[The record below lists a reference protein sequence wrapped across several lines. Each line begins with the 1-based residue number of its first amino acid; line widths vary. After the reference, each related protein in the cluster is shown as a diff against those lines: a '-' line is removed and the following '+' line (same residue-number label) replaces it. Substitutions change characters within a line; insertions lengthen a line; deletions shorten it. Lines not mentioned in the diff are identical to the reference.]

1 MLLGVPKERYP
12 GETRVALIPADLPAL
27 LKAGLTIAVEAG
39 AGDAAGYPDAEYQA
53 KGASIVGDRAKL
65 FADADILARVRAGG
79 ADPDGEQADLA
90 LMRKGQYLIAFVEPL
105 GAPEAA
111 ARLAGSGVSTL
122 AMELIPRIS
131 RAQSMDA
138 LSSMATIAGYKAV
151 LLAAN
156 TLPRIFPMLM
166 TAAGT
171 IAPARLFVI
180 GVGVAGLQALATAKR
195 LGAITEAYD
204 VRPAVKDQ
212 VESVGAKFVE
222 LPLETAGS
230 EDKGG
235 YAKAQGEE
243 FYRRQQELMATVV
256 ARNDVV
262 ITTAAIPG
270 KRSPILV
277 TAAMVQGMKP
287 GSVII
292 DMAAERGG
300 NCELTRANEQ
310 VRVNGVTIL
319 GPTNLPATA
328 PGHASQLYSRNV
340 TNLLRLMVKEGQI
353 ALNLD
358 DEIIRETLVTHAGEV
373 TNGRV
378 RDLMGTT
385 ARTT

>member
-1 MLLGVPKERYP
+1 MLVGVPKERYP
-12 GETRVALIPADLPAL
+12 GERRVALVPADVAAL
-27 LKAGLTIAVEAG
+27 VKVGLQVAVEAG
-39 AGDAAGYPDAEYQA
+39 AGSESGYPDAEYQA
-53 KGASIVGDRAKL
+53 KGATLVATRREL
-65 FADADILARVRAGG
+65 FAKADILAQVRAGG
-79 ADPDGEQADLA
+79 ADPDGETADREL
-90 LMRKGQYLIAFVEPL
+90 LRKGQYLIAFIEPL
-105 GAPEAA
+105 WAPAAA
-111 ARLAGSGVSTL
+111 ARLAERGVSTL

-138 LSSMATIAGYKAV
+138 LSSQATITGYKAV
-151 LLAAN
+151 LLAAE

-171 IAPARLFVI
+171 IAPARAFVI
-180 GVGVAGLQALATAKR
+180 GVGVAGLQALSTAKR

-222 LPLETAGS
+222 LPLETSAA

-235 YAKAQGEE
+235 YAKAQGEA
-243 FYRRQQELMATVV
+243 FYKRQQELMAAVI

-270 KRSPILV
+270 KRSPVLV

-287 GSVII
+287 GAVII
-292 DMAAERGG
+292 DLAAERGG
-300 NCELTRANEQ
+300 NCELTRPNEVVQ
-310 VRVNGVTIL
+310 SGGVTIL

-340 TNLLRLMVKEGQI
+340 TNLLRHIVKEGTVT
-353 ALNLD
+353 LD
-358 DEIIRETLVTHAGEV
+358 LTDEIVKETLVTHGGEI
-373 TNGRV
+373 TNQRV
-378 RDLMGTT
+378 RDLLGAVAT
-385 ARTT
+385 A

>member
-1 MLLGVPKERYP
+1 MLLGVPKELYP

-39 AGDAAGYPDAEYQA
+39 AGDAAGYPDAEYRA
-53 KGASIVGDRAKL
+53 KGASIVSDRAKL

-90 LMRKGQYLIAFVEPL
+90 IMRKGQYLIAFVEPL
-105 GAPEAA
+105 GAPESA
-111 ARLAGSGVSTL
+111 ARLAESGVSTF

-222 LPLETAGS
+222 LPLETAGA

-243 FYRRQQELMATVV
+243 FYRRQQELMAAVV

-310 VRVNGVTIL
+310 VRINGVTIL

-353 ALNLD
+353 VLNLD

-373 TNGRV
+373 TNVRV
-378 RDLMGTT
+378 RDLIGAT
-385 ARTT
+385 ARTN

>member
-1 MLLGVPKERYP
+1 MLVGVPKERFQD
-12 GETRVALIPADLPAL
+12 ERRVALVPADVPAL
-27 LKAGLTIAVEAG
+27 VKAGLQVTVEAG
-39 AGDAAGYPDAEYQA
+39 AGTEAGYPDAEYQA
-53 KGASIVGDRAKL
+53 KGATIAASRREL
-65 FADADILARVRAGG
+65 FGKADILTCVRAGG
-79 ADPDGEQADLA
+79 ADPDGEAADLE
-90 LMRKGQYLIAFVEPL
+90 LLRKGQYLIAFIEPL
-105 GAPEAA
+105 WAPASA
-111 ARLAGSGVSTL
+111 ARLAERGVSAL

-138 LSSMATIAGYKAV
+138 LSSQATIAGYKAV
-151 LLAAN
+151 LLAAE

-171 IAPARLFVI
+171 IAPARAFVI
-180 GVGVAGLQALATAKR
+180 GVGVAGLQALSTAKR

-222 LPLETAGS
+222 LPLETSAA

-243 FYRRQQELMATVV
+243 FYKRQQELMASVI

-270 KRSPILV
+270 KRSPVLV
-277 TAAMVQGMKP
+277 TAAMVKGMKP
-287 GSVII
+287 GAVII

-300 NCELTRANEQ
+300 NCELTRPNEVVQ
-310 VRVNGVTIL
+310 TGGVTIL
-319 GPTNLPATA
+319 GPTNLAGTA

-340 TNLLRLMVKEGQI
+340 TNLLRHMVKEG
-353 ALNLD
+353 ALKLD
-358 DEIIRETLVTHAGEV
+358 LEDEIVKDTLVTHGGAI
-373 TNGRV
+373 TNQRV
-378 RDLMGTT
+378 RDLLKPVG
-385 ARTT
+385 AV